1 MRPIRAVL
9 LCATF
14 SGSSL
19 THTHTHIPVERPFFR
34 DYPGEPVPER
44 KPIWKQ
50 ETVSGIRWTVCKSA
64 PRSRQITTPAPYHSF
79 LQAGCPSCGP
89 TNSVKAV
96 PTNRNYKYTQ
106 RYHIS
111 SSTRQSAATK
121 SRKHCEYRD
130 FGRAAIFGQ
139 RIMHKIS
146 KVEPLSCRLS
156 SPLMAA
162 FNARAETEIMSIM

>member
-106 RYHIS
+106 RCHIS
-111 SSTRQSAATK
+111 SSTRQSAGLQQNHGIIVNTVILGVLRSLANGLCTK
-121 SRKHCEYRD
+121 SAKWSFFHAD
-130 FGRAAIFGQ
+130 FAL
-139 RIMHKIS
+139 H
-146 KVEPLSCRLS
+146 
-156 SPLMAA
+156 
-162 FNARAETEIMSIM
+162 